1 MSREPIYAAL
11 FAKLFALKT
20 AGTVKECSRLL
31 KHWNDC
37 PNELMP
43 AIYMAQAGEVGAHQL
58 LGSPYKWDI
67 NVKVYVYIMVADG
80 DYPGPILNPV
90 LDAIE
95 LSLAPIAGAPQ
106 TLGGLVTSCYI
117 DGAIET
123 YEGTLGNKEVAIIP
137 IKILVR

>member
-1 MSREPIYAAL
+1 MNREPIYAAL

-20 AGTVKECSRLL
+20 AGTVFECSRLL
-31 KHWNDC
+31 KHWSDC

-43 AIYMAQAGEVGAHQL
+43 AIYMAQAGEIGAHQL
-58 LGSPYKWDI
+58 LGSPCKWDV
-67 NVKVYVYIMVADG
+67 NVKIYVYVMVADG
-80 DYPGPILNPV
+80 SAPGPILNPII
-90 LDAIE
+90 DAIE
-95 LSLAPIAGAPQ
+95 LALLPVMGSAQ